1 MKKEKSR
8 KIKIGVSFTVTFVL
22 AVITFLIYKYA
33 AANPFQMLWQYKLSS
48 FLLKCSFGVSAVL
61 LVIYLNNLTFK
72 RNFKIISAVL
82 LAACVI
88 ACLPSVLYFLNLW
101 EGVRQILPKSAQI
114 YYFSINLFT
123 LWDIAPYIGGFTA
136 VLLLG

>member
-8 KIKIGVSFTVTFVL
+8 KIKISVSFTVTFVL
-22 AVITFLIYKYA
+22 AVITFLIYKY

-48 FLLKCSFGVSAVL
+48 FLLKCSFGVSVVS

-101 EGVRQILPKSAQI
+101 EGVRQILPKSSQI

>member
-1 MKKEKSR
+1 MAKKRLRLFLE
-8 KIKIGVSFTVTFVL
+8 FCLTFAL
-22 AVITFLIYKYA
+22 AVITLLIYKYA

-48 FLLKCSFGVSAVL
+48 FLLKCGFGVSVVS

-82 LAACVI
+82 LAVCVI

>member
-48 FLLKCSFGVSAVL
+48 FLLKCSFGVPVVL

-88 ACLPSVLYFLNLW
+88 ACLPSVL
-101 EGVRQILPKSAQI
+101 
-114 YYFSINLFT
+114 
-123 LWDIAPYIGGFTA
+123 
-136 VLLLG
+136 

>member
-1 MKKEKSR
+1 MEKGKIS
-8 KIKIGVSFTVTFVL
+8 KIKLNISLILTAAL
-22 AVITFLIYKYA
+22 AVITFLIYEYA

-48 FLLKCSFGVSAVL
+48 FLLKCSFGASSVS
-61 LVIYLNNLTFK
+61 LVIYLNKLTFK

-82 LAACVI
+82 LVACVV

-101 EGVRQILPKSAQI
+101 EGVRQVLPKSAQI

-136 VLLLG
+136 VLLQG

>member
-1 MKKEKSR
+1 MAKKRLRLFLE
-8 KIKIGVSFTVTFVL
+8 FCLTFAL

-48 FLLKCSFGVSAVL
+48 FLLKCSFGASAVSL
-61 LVIYLNNLTFK
+61 IIYLNKFTFE
-72 RNFKIISAVL
+72 RSFKIVSAVL

-101 EGVRQILPKSAQI
+101 EGVRRILPKSAQI
-114 YYFSINLFT
+114 YYFSINLST

-136 VLLLG
+136 VLLQG

>member
-48 FLLKCSFGVSAVL
+48 FLLKCSFGVSVVL
-61 LVIYLNNLTFK
+61 L
-72 RNFKIISAVL
+72 
-82 LAACVI
+82 
-88 ACLPSVLYFLNLW
+88 
-101 EGVRQILPKSAQI
+101 
-114 YYFSINLFT
+114 
-123 LWDIAPYIGGFTA
+123 
-136 VLLLG
+136 